1 MELRA
6 CRLSLTYLSRIKVR
20 QMNPPNTCTTS
31 RVFGLRKVKAFISV
45 FRIPNCLA
53 LGFLFISSRRH
64 FGYSTAAN
72 HELLLAVTWV
82 LLVAFAN
89 AYNDL
94 CDIEIDKINKPHR
107 PLPSGIFSPQ
117 FIRWTLWIIVILIVG
132 LAIWVWR
139 ERLLWPLCA
148 LAGGWIYSR
157 FLLSRTTFGSNLVA
171 SCGAALVPLSGLPL
185 QGNPKIWALVVGIIM
200 VMFGREVQKD
210 ALDAKGDAYF
220 RPSPLLI
227 GKHARVLQFV
237 YPSLLLVSAG
247 LLYLAI
253 HTTPSSLVNTVGS
266 FLPVMTLS
274 LATIIF
280 VYKKNNHQ
288 VQVDIT
294 KITSYSVA
302 IILAL
307 RS

>member
-1 MELRA
+1 LA
-6 CRLSLTYLSRIKVR
+6 YLSKINAT
-20 QMNPPNTCTTS
+20 QMNLANTYITS
-31 RVFGLRKVKAFISV
+31 NLSRSRKITAFTRV

-53 LGFLFISSRRH
+53 LGLLFISARRH
-64 FGYSTAAN
+64 FGYSTTAI
-72 HELLLAVTWV
+72 HELLLAVTWI

-94 CDIEIDKINKPHR
+94 CDIEIDKINKPRR
-107 PLPSGIFSPQ
+107 PLPSGVLSPQ
-117 FIRWTLWIIVILIVG
+117 FIRRTLWIIVILIVG
-132 LAIWVWR
+132 LAIGVWQ

-148 LAGGWIYSR
+148 LAGAWIYSR
-157 FLLSRTTFGSNLVA
+157 FLLSRTTLGSNLVA
-171 SCGAALVPLSGLPL
+171 SCAVAAVPLSGLPL
-185 QGNPKIWALVVGIIM
+185 QGNHKIWALVVGITM

-227 GKHARVLQFV
+227 GKHSRVLQFV

-253 HTTPSSLVNTVGS
+253 HTTPSSLANTVGS

-274 LATIIF
+274 LAAIIF